1 MLPLVGLV
9 GNRELML
16 VKHLSHFY
24 FKNNVCYQH
33 GNTVLEL
40 RVKALPSW
48 VSTSLKWI
56 IICTEINDTKN
67 ALLHMLLIF
76 VMFQAFQ
83 IF

>member
-1 MLPLVGLV
+1 MIGLKVHSTVVACEVLEKGFDNHMLPLVGLV

-33 GNTVLEL
+33 GKTVLEL

-48 VSTSLKWI
+48 VSTSLK
-56 IICTEINDTKN
+56 
-67 ALLHMLLIF
+67 
-76 VMFQAFQ
+76 
-83 IF
+83 